1 MAQGVAGVLDPT
13 GSWVVLVLSPR
24 GIFSSQA
31 ASLSSAEDPAG
42 GKRPQTGVEWS
53 SYWQTKA
60 KKALEGVSL
69 GHTAPRNS

>member
-31 ASLSSAEDPAG
+31 SSLSSAEDPAG
-42 GKRPQTGVEWS
+42 GKKAANRSGVEQLLADES
-53 SYWQTKA
+53 K
-60 KKALEGVSL
+60 EGIRGSFS
-69 GHTAPRNS
+69 GSHSTP